1 MPHLLLPLRPL
12 ARSGFAAMA
21 LGVLAALLLYAT
33 PPAHAS
39 LERSPV
45 EPAELARAVTE
56 MEQLDRMRVALAS
69 SLEGQSDVPTTLT
82 MKEVCKPVGM
92 KAMAIGK

>member
-39 LERSPV
+39 L
-45 EPAELARAVTE
+45 
-56 MEQLDRMRVALAS
+56 
-69 SLEGQSDVPTTLT
+69 
-82 MKEVCKPVGM
+82 
-92 KAMAIGK
+92 